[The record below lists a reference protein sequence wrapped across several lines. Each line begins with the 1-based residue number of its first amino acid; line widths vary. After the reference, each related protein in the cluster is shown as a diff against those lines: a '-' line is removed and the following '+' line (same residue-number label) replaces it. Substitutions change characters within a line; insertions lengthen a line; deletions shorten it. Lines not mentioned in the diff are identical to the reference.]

1 MSRVMSKPDF
11 RLSNCTADQRLCLCY
26 SDSPI
31 PLLIKSETFVC
42 DCAGRFASDLDG
54 NPEVRFSHV
63 AAQMHKV
70 DQLVRICFTTAEK
83 L

>member
-1 MSRVMSKPDF
+1 MRLVFVLNMSSSLNKD
-11 RLSNCTADQRLCLCY
+11 
-26 SDSPI
+26 I
-31 PLLIKSETFVC
+31 IIIIIIIIII
-42 DCAGRFASDLDG
+42 AGRFASDLDG